1 MKGYKIFIG
10 VFIGLMILYI
20 IGQYYKPHE
29 FDWTVS
35 LQKNSEEPYG
45 ASVLFDELHFLFSE
59 KNIQT
64 QQIPIYNTLHEKG
77 FSNAAYILLEPALN
91 LKATDI
97 DELLKFVKAGN
108 TAFLAATSFGK
119 QFGDSLHIEEAT
131 DFDFLPKD
139 SSGVN
144 FTNPVLKNQHGFY
157 FEHSTFSNYFKK
169 IPSGDSATLLGVNM
183 KNKPDFIQLNIGQ
196 GKLFLHISPICFT
209 NYFMLKANNAVYT
222 STALSYIDKNPD
234 TIFWDEYYKSGRE
247 GASTPLR
254 FFLSNEFL
262 KWALW
267 LSIIALLVYVFIEIK
282 RKQRIIP
289 ILDPL
294 RNTSLDFV
302 QTVATVYLSKNDHT
316 AIAKMKVAYWLEFIR
331 KKYFLPTQML
341 DEDFIKRLN
350 KKSAID
356 EALIRSICNLAEKVE
371 NKGSVSQ
378 EELIYL
384 SNNIDDFYNYS
395 KK

>member
-10 VFIGLMILYI
+10 VFIGLIVLYI
-20 IGQYYKPHE
+20 IGQFYKPHE

-45 ASVLFDELHFLFSE
+45 SSILFDELHFLFPE
-59 KNIQT
+59 KNINT
-64 QQIPIYNTLHEKG
+64 QQIPIYNTLDNKE
-77 FSNAAYILLEPALN
+77 FSNAAYILLEPELN
-91 LKATDI
+91 LKTTDI
-97 DELLKFVKAGN
+97 NELLKFVQEGN
-108 TAFLAATSFGK
+108 TAFLSAVSFGK
-119 QFGDSLHIEEAT
+119 QFADSLHIEVAT
-131 DFDFLPKD
+131 DFDFMPKD
-139 SSGVN
+139 SSGVK
-144 FTNPVLKNQHGFY
+144 FTNPALKNLNGFY

-169 IPSGDSATLLGVNM
+169 IPSGDTANLLGMNM
-183 KNKPDFIQLNIGQ
+183 KNKPNFIRLNIGK
-196 GKLFLHISPICFT
+196 GKMYLHISPICFT
-209 NYFMLKANNAVYT
+209 NYFMLKANNAAYT
-222 STALSYIDKNPD
+222 STALSYIDKNTA

-247 GASTPLR
+247 GASTPFR

-267 LSIIALLVYVFIEIK
+267 LSVIALLVYVFIEIK

-289 ILDPL
+289 IMDPL

-302 QTVATVYLSKNDHT
+302 QTVSTVYLSKNDHT
-316 AIAKMKVAYWLEFIR
+316 AIAKKKVQYWLEYIR
-331 KKYFLPTQML
+331 KKYFLPTQHI

-356 EALIRSICNLAEKVE
+356 EILIRSICKMVIIVE
-371 NKGSVSQ
+371 SNDTISQ
-378 EELIYL
+378 DELIHL
-384 SNNIDDFYNYS
+384 SNNIDEFYNYS